1 MTATTTPSVITLDL
15 PHLGNRCHLVHDG
28 ARALVVDPPRD
39 LAAVEAAAEEAQLEI
54 AAVADTHVHND
65 YLSGALGLARRHG
78 ADYLLSADEPV
89 EFERVG
95 VRGGDLLEVG
105 RLAVRVIDTP
115 GHTRHHQAFLA
126 SYGDGPGALFS
137 GGSLLHGTV
146 GRTDLVDPALTATLA
161 AAQWQSARTL
171 GHLPPATRLHPTHG
185 FGSFCAGGVTA
196 GPDAGTPT
204 VEEQRAA
211 NPALQLDRD
220 PFVEALVTGFG
231 PYPAYYRHMGPLNRA
246 GSGRRRPRPS
256 RRLALEELLDA
267 RERGAWLVDLRPR
280 RSYAAGHL
288 PGTVGI
294 EYGAQFATYVG
305 WLVPWGAELV
315 LLTPAGTDPAP
326 ALTDLAAIGIE
337 GVATFALDGAAHG
350 DQPTER
356 YRVADW
362 ADWVSGSGSDP
373 DLRTPRVLLDVRQR
387 DEHDAGH
394 LPGSVHVPLQDLPAR
409 IAQVPSGEVWV
420 HCRSGFRAGIAAA
433 LLARAGRSVVH
444 LDDDWE
450 RVAGSAVPR
459 PGRPSARVG

>member
-1 MTATTTPSVITLDL
+1 MTPPTTPSVITLDL

-39 LAAVEAAAEEAQLEI
+39 LTVVESAAEEAQLEI

-78 ADYLLSADEPV
+78 ADHLLSADEPV

-95 VRGGDLLEVG
+95 VRGGDVLEVG
-105 RLAVRVIDTP
+105 RLSVRVIDTP

-126 SYGDGPGALFS
+126 SYDDGPGALFS

-171 GHLPPATRLHPTHG
+171 GDLPPATRLHPTHG
-185 FGSFCAGGVTA
+185 FGSFCAGGTTA
-196 GPDAGTPT
+196 GPDAGTST
-204 VEEQRAA
+204 VADQRRA

-220 PFVEALVTGFG
+220 PFVEALVAGFG

-246 GSGRRRPRPS
+246 GSGRREPRPS

-280 RSYAAGHL
+280 RAYAAAHL

-294 EYGAQFATYVG
+294 EHGAQFATYVG

-315 LLTPAGTDPAP
+315 LLAPAGTDPAP
-326 ALTDLAAIGIE
+326 ALTELAAIGIE
-337 GVATFALDGAAHG
+337 GVATFVLDEATGAG
-350 DQPTER
+350 RPTSR
-356 YRVADW
+356 YRVAAW
-362 ADWVSGSGSDP
+362 ADWVSGSGRAP
-373 DLRTPRVLLDVRQR
+373 GARVPRVLLDVRQA

-394 LPGSVHVPLQDLPAR
+394 LPGAVHVPLQDLPAR
-409 IAQVPSGEVWV
+409 VGQLPPGELWV
-420 HCRSGFRAGIAAA
+420 HCRSGFRAGIAAG
-433 LLARAGRSVVH
+433 LLARAGRTVVH

-450 RVAGSAVPR
+450 RVAASAVPR
-459 PGRPSARVG
+459 PRAAVRPAG